1 MRDYRAAFSKLVF
14 VAVLAAGIIAIIWSW
29 SQPFQAC
36 AVEPLT
42 ELLKLALSQ
51 YSGTVQQVLTL
62 STALAALGAAVLL
75 GLHEAP
81 RLTESRRVLILASTC
96 CFVFSAYFGLLWQSW
111 LATLLLLECPGSI
124 TQPVMKIGA
133 AKDLK
138 GDWSK
143 DWQQPQ
149 KSQEGRGWAPMD
161 TVTKRNTFTGEKA

>member
-124 TQPVMKIGA
+124 TQPVMKIPFIVDTYFFVMGLVLLGA
-133 AKDLK
+133 VVLSAAFDRPSQKVNSD
-138 GDWSK
+138 G
-143 DWQQPQ
+143 QP
-149 KSQEGRGWAPMD
+149 PP
-161 TVTKRNTFTGEKA
+161 